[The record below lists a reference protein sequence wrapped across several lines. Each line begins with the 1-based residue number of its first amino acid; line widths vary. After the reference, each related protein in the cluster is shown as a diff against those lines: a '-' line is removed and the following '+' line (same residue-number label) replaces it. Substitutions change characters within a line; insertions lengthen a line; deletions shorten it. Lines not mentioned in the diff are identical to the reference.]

1 MTSKF
6 TPIVKVRKQQRDAVE
21 TRLAKARFEKHE
33 LEQKIISACKDI
45 EMIETPI
52 SGDISLMRMSRER
65 LAIIRKIKDRFE
77 EEFLIKENEISQL
90 RDKYKRIH
98 LEFEKIKYL
107 EGQDFQAWIEK
118 AKKDEQLDMDEISNM
133 LFANKDKN

>member
-33 LEQKIISACKDI
+33 LEQKIIFTCKDI
-45 EMIETPI
+45 EKIETPT

-65 LAIIRKIKDRFE
+65 LAIIRKIKDRLE
-77 EEFLIKENEISQL
+77 EELHIKDDEISQL
-90 RDKYKRIH
+90 RDKHKRAH
-98 LEFEKIKYL
+98 LEFEKIKHL